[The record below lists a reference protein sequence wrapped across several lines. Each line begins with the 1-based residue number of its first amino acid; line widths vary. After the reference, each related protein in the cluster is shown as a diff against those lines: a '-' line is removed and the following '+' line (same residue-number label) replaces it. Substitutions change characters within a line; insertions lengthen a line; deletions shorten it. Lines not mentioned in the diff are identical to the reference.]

1 MKTWVLR
8 RSGRR
13 LRRVPSTSLL
23 PSLVSFA
30 VCFLLVLE
38 GTYSVLGADR
48 GSVGVTLSLKI
59 IADAGLGVSQTT
71 LTLRICIKGAWVHQ
85 QHQMGATFAM
95 CILKSSTPLLT
106 LFFGHLISQSLPRG
120 WAPTPPLGVSIN
132 HSSPYR
138 QGKRGSGEL
147 PKVTC

>member
-8 RSGRR
+8 RSGGR

-38 GTYSVLGADR
+38 GTYSVLGAAR
-48 GSVGVTLSLKI
+48 GSVGVALSLKI
-59 IADAGLGVSQTT
+59 IADVGLGVSQTT

-95 CILKSSTPLLT
+95 CIPEVLHPPFNFILWSFDKPEP
-106 LFFGHLISQSLPRG
+106 SQGLGPR
-120 WAPTPPLGVSIN
+120 P
-132 HSSPYR
+132 SPWC
-138 QGKRGSGEL
+138 L
-147 PKVTC
+147 H